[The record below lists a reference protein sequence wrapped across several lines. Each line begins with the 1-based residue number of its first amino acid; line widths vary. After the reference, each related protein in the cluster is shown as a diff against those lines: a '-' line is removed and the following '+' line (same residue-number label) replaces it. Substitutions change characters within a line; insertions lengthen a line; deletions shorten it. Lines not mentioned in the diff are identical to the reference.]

1 MRRADRRGGRPV
13 KSARSS
19 GPPAMV
25 VLAIAIGAGILIGCS
40 RGDPGPAPGG
50 KSDDVATASAE
61 DSGTRALDFLV
72 ESKPVKSLTVEALK
86 NKLKPVHLEV
96 FEPYEQTN
104 VVFTA
109 VPLEGV
115 LDEAYG
121 PSWRTHEAILF
132 GCRDGYEPTIPVQR
146 VLDHRAFLAIDRPGD
161 VGFTILK
168 DEEGTTRRIA
178 LSPFYVIWENLDNAR
193 VRTEGDYGWPY
204 QVVRIDLVS
213 FRSRF
218 QEMAPPANSDPRVL
232 AGFDAFIAHCSK
244 CHAINGHGGAIGPE
258 LNYPANP
265 TEYMTDE
272 WLRKWID
279 NPTLM
284 RRAPRMPPLNP
295 DLPHRARIIDE
306 IVAYLGAMAS
316 RKVELGAP

>member
-1 MRRADRRGGRPV
+1 V
-13 KSARSS
+13 
-19 GPPAMV
+19 MV
-25 VLAIAIGAGILIGCS
+25 VLAIGFVACS
-40 RGDPGPAPGG
+40 MLCCTRSEPGPAPRGELA
-50 KSDDVATASAE
+50 DVATDRAE
-61 DSGTRALDFLV
+61 APDARSIDFLV
-72 ESKPVKSLTVEALK
+72 ESKPVKSLTVEELK
-86 NKLKPVHLEV
+86 KNAKPLRLEV
-96 FEPYEQTN
+96 FEPYEHAN

-109 VPLEGV
+109 LPLEQV
-115 LDEAYG
+115 LDEAFG

-146 VLDHRAFLAIDRPGD
+146 ILDHRAFLAIDRRGD

-168 DEEGTTRRIA
+168 DEEGTRRRIE
-178 LSPFYVIWENLDNAR
+178 LRPFYVIWENLDNAR

-218 QEMAPPANSDPRVL
+218 QEMAPPANSSANVV
-232 AGFDAFIAHCSK
+232 AGFDAFVAHCSK

-265 TEYMTDE
+265 TEYLKDA

-279 NPTLM
+279 DPTLM
-284 RRAPRMPPLNP
+284 RIAPRMPPLNP
-295 DLPHRARIIDE
+295 DLPDRVRIIDE
-306 IVAYLGAMAS
+306 IVAYLGVMAS
-316 RKVELGAP
+316 HKIEPGAP

>member
-1 MRRADRRGGRPV
+1 MRLADRRDESTVITAG
-13 KSARSS
+13 SS
-19 GPPAMV
+19 GAAAMV
-25 VLAIAIGAGILIGCS
+25 VVVVAFGACSLLGCS
-40 RGDPGPAPGG
+40 RSEPEPAPRGE
-50 KSDDVATASAE
+50 SADVATPPAE
-61 DSGTRALDFLV
+61 DSGARSIEFLI
-72 ESKPVKSLTVEALK
+72 ESRPVKSLTAEALK
-86 NKLKPVHLEV
+86 KKVKPLRLEV
-96 FEPYEQTN
+96 FEPYEHAN

-109 VPLEGV
+109 LPLERV

-132 GCRDGYEPTIPVQR
+132 SCRDGYEPTIPVRR
-146 VLDHRAFLAIDRPGD
+146 VLDHQAFLAIARPGD

-168 DEEGTTRRIA
+168 DEEGQKRRID
-178 LSPFYVIWENLDNAR
+178 LSPVYVIWENLDNAR

-213 FRSRF
+213 FQSRF
-218 QEMAPPANSDPRVL
+218 QEMAPPANSSATVL

-265 TEYMTDE
+265 TEYLKE
-272 WLRKWID
+272 AWLRKWID
-279 NPTLM
+279 EPTLM
-284 RRAPRMPPLNP
+284 RIAPRMPPLNP
-295 DLPHRARIIDE
+295 DLPDRARIIDE

-316 RKVELGAP
+316 HKVEPGTP

>member
-1 MRRADRRGGRPV
+1 MRLAERRDESTVRTAG
-13 KSARSS
+13 SS
-19 GPPAMV
+19 GAAAMV
-25 VLAIAIGAGILIGCS
+25 VVVIALGGSSPLGCS
-40 RGDPGPAPGG
+40 RSDMGPAPDG
-50 KSDDVATASAE
+50 KSTEVATAPSEEQGAR
-61 DSGTRALDFLV
+61 SIDFLM
-72 ESKPVKSLTVEALK
+72 ESKPVSSLTVEELK
-86 NKLKPVHLEV
+86 KNVKPLRLEV
-96 FEPYEQTN
+96 FEPYEHAN

-109 VPLEGV
+109 VPIERV

-121 PSWRTHEAILF
+121 PSWRTKEAILF
-132 GCRDGYEPTIPVQR
+132 SCRDGYEPTIPVRR

-168 DEEGTTRRIA
+168 DEEGTRRRID
-178 LSPFYVIWENLDNAR
+178 LRPFYVIWENLDNAR

-218 QEMAPPANSDPRVL
+218 QEMAPPATSAPKVL
-232 AGFDAFIAHCSK
+232 AGFNAFVAHCSK

-265 TEYMTDE
+265 TEYLKEE

-279 NPTLM
+279 DPTLM
-284 RRAPRMPPLNP
+284 RIAPRMPPLNP
-295 DLPHRARIIDE
+295 NLPDRARIIDE

-316 RKVELGAP
+316 HKVEPDAP

>member
-1 MRRADRRGGRPV
+1 M
-13 KSARSS
+13 KSAGSS
-19 GPPAMV
+19 GRAAGV
-25 VLAIAIGAGILIGCS
+25 ALAIAFGAWSLLGCS
-40 RGDPGPAPGG
+40 RGDLGPTPDG
-50 KSDDVATASAE
+50 KSAEVATAPVQDPTA
-61 DSGTRALDFLV
+61 RALDFLV
-72 ESKPVKSLTVEALK
+72 ESKPVKSLTVEQMKK
-86 NKLKPVHLEV
+86 NLEPLRLEV
-96 FEPYEQTN
+96 FEPYEHAN

-109 VPLEGV
+109 LPLERV

-121 PSWRTHEAILF
+121 PAWRTREAILF
-132 GCRDGYEPTIPVQR
+132 SCRDGYEPTIPVRR

-168 DEEGTTRRIA
+168 DEEGTTRRIE

-218 QEMAPPANSDPRVL
+218 QEMAPPANSDAQVL
-232 AGFDAFIAHCSK
+232 AGFDAFVAHCSK
-244 CHAINGHGGAIGPE
+244 CHTINGHGGTIGPE

-265 TEYMTDE
+265 IEYMKDE

-279 NPTLM
+279 DPTRM

-295 DLPHRARIIDE
+295 DLPDRARIIDE

-316 RKVELGAP
+316 HKVEPDGP

>member
-1 MRRADRRGGRPV
+1 MRPGDRRDESHV
-13 KSARSS
+13 KSAERNSPS
-19 GPPAMV
+19 AMV
-25 VLAIAIGAGILIGCS
+25 VLAMAMGAWSLAGCS
-40 RGDPGPAPGG
+40 RGDLGRAPDG
-50 KSDDVATASAE
+50 KSVEGQTAPTGDPAARSLA
-61 DSGTRALDFLV
+61 FLI
-72 ESKPVKSLTVEALK
+72 ESKPAKSLTVEELK
-86 NKLKPVHLEV
+86 TKLTPLRVEV
-96 FEPYEQTN
+96 FEPYEQSN
-104 VVFTA
+104 VEFTA
-109 VPLEGV
+109 IPLEGV

-132 GCRDGYEPTIPVQR
+132 SCRDGYEPTIPVRR

-168 DEEGTTRRIA
+168 DEQGTRRRIA
-178 LSPFYVIWENLDNAR
+178 LRPFYVIWENLDNVR

-218 QEMAPPANSDPRVL
+218 QEMAPPPSSSATVL

-244 CHAINGHGGAIGPE
+244 CHTINGHGGAIGPE

-279 NPTLM
+279 DPTLM
-284 RRAPRMPPLNP
+284 RVAPRMPALNP
-295 DLPHRARIIDE
+295 DLPDRARIIDE
-306 IVAYLGAMAS
+306 ILAYLGAMAS
-316 RKVELGAP
+316 HKIEPGAP